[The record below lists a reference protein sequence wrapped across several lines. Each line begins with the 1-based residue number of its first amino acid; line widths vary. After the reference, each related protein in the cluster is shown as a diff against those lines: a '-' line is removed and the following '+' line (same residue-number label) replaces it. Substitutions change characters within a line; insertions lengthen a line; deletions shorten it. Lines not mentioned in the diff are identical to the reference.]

1 MPPRLPVYG
10 LPARQLLSR
19 AISRCTFTRIRILKE
34 RLCTPSQAER
44 RNSCFF
50 DGLDGHQN
58 VAFELGRH
66 PAHRLRSL
74 RVTAPCNR
82 TPPVTG
88 SRASEG
94 SRPLLVVGGGADL
107 SGGGTCWG
115 FTHAVPQRR
124 ARHGPSTPPRRDRGC
139 QCPQAA
145 APPRR
150 ALGGQPWTNH
160 NVVPCIAAAG
170 GGPGTRRRAVV
181 DRDVAGPGAAC
192 SRRAPPT
199 PRARAAPVR
208 CSAANH
214 TCRRQRRRL
223 KTFCGCRPDS
233 AASSW
238 GRGGALGQ

>member
-1 MPPRLPVYG
+1 MRKSTILKIVRKQIKG
-10 LPARQLLSR
+10 PA
-19 AISRCTFTRIRILKE
+19 LKE
-34 RLCTPSQAER
+34 RLCTPSHAER

-115 FTHAVPQRR
+115 FTHAVPQRW
-124 ARHGPSTPPRRDRGC
+124 ARRGPSTPPRRDRGC

-150 ALGGQPWTNH
+150 ALGGQPWTHH

-208 CSAANH
+208 RSTRPPPGAPFLSNGGGI
-214 TCRRQRRRL
+214 RRWCHGCCTARRRA
-223 KTFCGCRPDS
+223 GHR
-233 AASSW
+233 
-238 GRGGALGQ
+238 

>member
-1 MPPRLPVYG
+1 
-10 LPARQLLSR
+10 
-19 AISRCTFTRIRILKE
+19 
-34 RLCTPSQAER
+34 
-44 RNSCFF
+44 
-50 DGLDGHQN
+50 
-58 VAFELGRH
+58 
-66 PAHRLRSL
+66 
-74 RVTAPCNR
+74 
-82 TPPVTG
+82 VTG

-150 ALGGQPWTNH
+150 ALGGQPWTHH

-181 DRDVAGPGAAC
+181 DRDVAGPGGRVQQARTADPPRACRTSSPPRAAA
-192 SRRAPPT
+192 APPGYA
-199 PRARAAPVR
+199 PRR
-208 CSAANH
+208 CRPPL
-214 TCRRQRRRL
+214 TCRATPARRWQRMGPRLGMSWRQQ
-223 KTFCGCRPDS
+223 S
-233 AASSW
+233 A
-238 GRGGALGQ
+238 GGAVHLHTAV